1 MSPCFRLLT
10 LCLVVSSVPVLAA
23 PPRDDHRAA
32 ARIRTPNPRPDPA
45 EVQPS
50 EAAPLAAAA
59 VDAGGVD
66 LAGLLGMITA
76 LGATFVYAR
85 GRRFSPRPSTIRPRS
100 GLGPLDP
107 P

>member
-1 MSPCFRLLT
+1 MSSCFRLLA
-10 LCLVVSSVPVLAA
+10 LSFVLSSLPSLGA
-23 PPRDDHRAA
+23 PPRDEHRAA
-32 ARIRTPNPRPDPA
+32 ARIRNPNPRPDPA

-66 LAGLLGMITA
+66 LAGLVGMLAA

-85 GRRFSPRPSTIRPRS
+85 GRRFSPRPSPLRPPPGR
-100 GLGPLDP
+100 GPLDP